1 MPAASVVTIAS
12 FPTSTGD
19 GNDPDGQL
27 FIDSNGD
34 LFGATVHGGTDPNPN
49 NQIGTTY
56 EITKIAGSFATTPTF
71 LADLPTGLNTLAGPN
86 GNVPNLSADADG
98 DLFGL
103 EITGGANNL
112 GAVVEFPAGGGSP
125 ITLAT
130 TFPSGAGNPGGR
142 LLIDTSGNLF
152 GTTLSGKVFEIQKT
166 PLAMR
171 PRQPSLPASAQASF
185 PLARAIWSKTRWATF
200 LVRPPARCSKSRRPV
215 STPMLLR
222 SASPLPGGDTDRHSH
237 D

>member
-1 MPAASVVTIAS
+1 MPGASVVTIAS

-71 LADLPTGLNTLAGPN
+71 LADIPTGLNTLVG
-86 GNVPNLSADADG
+86 VPNLSADANG

-103 EITGGANNL
+103 EITGGTNHL
-112 GAVVEFPAGGGSP
+112 GR
-125 ITLAT
+125 
-130 TFPSGAGNPGGR
+130 GR
-142 LLIDTSGNLF
+142 
-152 GTTLSGKVFEIQKT
+152 
-166 PLAMR
+166 
-171 PRQPSLPASAQASF
+171 
-185 PLARAIWSKTRWATF
+185 
-200 LVRPPARCSKSRRPV
+200 
-215 STPMLLR
+215 
-222 SASPLPGGDTDRHSH
+222 
-237 D
+237 